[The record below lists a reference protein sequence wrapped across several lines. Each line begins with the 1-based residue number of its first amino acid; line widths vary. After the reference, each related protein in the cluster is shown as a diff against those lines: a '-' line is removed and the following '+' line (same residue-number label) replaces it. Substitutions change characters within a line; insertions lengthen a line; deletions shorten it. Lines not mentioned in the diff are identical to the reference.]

1 MFGLTQRRISNLFS
15 VAGSLGTSQGDGC
28 KPAARGDIPL
38 LVQLTPKVQCCAY
51 VQQQRVRGRGR
62 GRGRVFV
69 IVVAEF
75 SGALTRPD
83 RGFRTG
89 HKVLLPM

>member
-1 MFGLTQRRISNLFS
+1 
-15 VAGSLGTSQGDGC
+15 
-28 KPAARGDIPL
+28 
-38 LVQLTPKVQCCAY
+38 VQLTPKVQCCAY

-62 GRGRVFV
+62 GRGRVLVIV